1 MGRHAMFPTTVEDLR
16 VLNLRFL
23 SDNKYL
29 QLNSF
34 QSGIVSW
41 KSNAG
46 NDSSISISTNMSEKS
61 GVLTLHYAL
70 NSERKINYQ
79 IKLISKTS
87 NLGIG
92 LIWFFL
98 CPFTG
103 RYCRKLHLI
112 DGYFQHRTANPHIMY
127 EKQIEP
133 KIWRIWNKQFASE
146 INEHLYFE
154 LYSKYFKRYYKG
166 KMTKRYVRLKK
177 KIDEIENSDPTEYFN

>member
-1 MGRHAMFPTTVEDLR
+1 MGRYATFPTTVEDLR

-23 SDNKYL
+23 IDNNYL

-34 QSGIVSW
+34 QSGVVSW

-46 NDSSISISTNMSEKS
+46 NSSISAFTNMSEKS
-61 GVLTLHYAL
+61 GVLTLEYTL
-70 NSERKINYQ
+70 NSDRKINYQ

-87 NLGIG
+87 NLGVG
-92 LIWFFL
+92 LVWFFL

-112 DGYFQHRTANPHIMY
+112 NGYFQHRTANPYIMY

-154 LYSKYFKRYYKG
+154 LYRKYFKRYYKG
-166 KMTKRYVRLKK
+166 KITKRFARLSKK
-177 KIDEIENSDPTEYFN
+177 LEFDI